1 MSDNDM
7 DAFEVLEDVNAETVT
22 INQGGA
28 QSIEAESVDI
38 TQGGAQVIE
47 AKDVAITPGGAL
59 FLEAHN
65 AEFTMGGAG
74 FVTADNADLN
84 QAGAGIVIADT
95 LKAEENTTIAMLF
108 AGEIEGTPTVRADA
122 RKLAAFGAAAGLTYF
137 LLRKI
142 FGK

>member
-7 DAFEVLEDVNAETVT
+7 DGFEVLEDVTADNVT
-22 INQGGA
+22 ITQGGA
-28 QSIEAESVDI
+28 QSIEAETVDI

-47 AKDVAITPGGAL
+47 ARDLSITQGGAML
-59 FLEAHN
+59 IEAHN
-65 AEFTMGGAG
+65 AQITQGGAG

-84 QAGAGIVIADT
+84 QAGAGVVIADT
-95 LKAEENTTIAMLF
+95 LKAEENTTIGLLF
-108 AGEIEGTPTVRADA
+108 AGEIEGTPSVRADA
-122 RKLAAFGAAAGLTYF
+122 RKLAAFGAAAGFTYF